1 MKPAVL
7 IVGAGETGAHLAR
20 RLREHWAVTVI
31 DIDPEAREQDLLHGC
46 EILAGDGTSAL
57 VLRRAGAEKAR
68 TLVATTGDDE
78 SNLEV
83 LRVARRDFG
92 IEELYASMASAGFEG
107 HYRELGVEV
116 VDRHMSCSAL
126 LEARLERRTVA
137 TNIGLGEGEIMEV
150 EVLANSS
157 VIGQRLADLSPRRWL
172 VGAVYRDGQL
182 IVPHGDTV
190 IEEGDRVLII
200 GEPAV
205 LSLIATHIGS
215 GESEFPLHYGSKVVA
230 MCSPGLRGLLGEINY
245 LLEST
250 AAQHFEVIGGPEVTL
265 DPEVTRCCDTS
276 GFALE
281 FINTEDPSP
290 LSLADEA
297 ARRDVGVLAL
307 EPKPL
312 SFWCRIGLARSDTA
326 KLIDLFSSP
335 VLVARGTFPYRRVLL
350 ALVEL
355 PFPTSAAQLAIDLA
369 RMIEAGLTLVVVHQ
383 PELVVGSQLRE
394 EVDERRREVLRLAG
408 LYHLPVE
415 VEVLDGNPIEVMTTR
430 SEDCDLMVLPYR
442 RRRSSSLTNPDVAQ
456 NLIHRARCSVL
467 VMPD

>member
-1 MKPAVL
+1 MKPEVL
-7 IVGAGETGAHLAR
+7 IVGAGETGSQLAR
-20 RLREHWAVTVI
+20 RLHEHWAVTVV
-31 DIDPEAREQDLLHGC
+31 DVDPEALEQELLNGC
-46 EILAGDGTSAL
+46 QVLTGDGTSAL
-57 VLRRAGAEKAR
+57 VLRRAGADNAR

-83 LRVARRDFG
+83 LRVGQRDFG
-92 IEELYASMASAGFEG
+92 IEELYASMATAGSEER
-107 HYRELGVEV
+107 YRELGVEV

-157 VIGQRLADLSPRRWL
+157 VIGRSLADLSPRRWL

-205 LSLIATHIGS
+205 LSSIATHIGS

-230 MCSPGLRGLLGEINY
+230 LCSPGLEGLLGEINY
-245 LLEST
+245 LLDST
-250 AAQHFEVIGGPEVTL
+250 AAQHFEVIAGPGTTL
-265 DPEVTRCCDTS
+265 DPAVTRCCDAS

-297 ARRDVGVLAL
+297 ARRDVGILAV
-307 EPKPL
+307 EPRPL
-312 SFWCRIGLARSDTA
+312 SFWCRIGLARSDTV

-335 VLVARGTFPYRRVLL
+335 VLVARGTHPYRRVVLSL
-350 ALVEL
+350 AEL
-355 PFPTSAAQLAIDLA
+355 PFPVSATQLAIDLA
-369 RMIEAGLTLVVVHQ
+369 RMIDASLTLVVVHQ
-383 PELVVGSQLRE
+383 PELVVGGQLRE
-394 EVDERRREVLRLAG
+394 EMEERRRQVVKLAG

-415 VEVLDGNPIEVMTTR
+415 VEVLEGNPIEVMTAR
-430 SEDCDLMVLPYR
+430 SGDCDLMVVPYR
-442 RRRSSSLTNPDVAQ
+442 RRRRSSLTNPDVGQ